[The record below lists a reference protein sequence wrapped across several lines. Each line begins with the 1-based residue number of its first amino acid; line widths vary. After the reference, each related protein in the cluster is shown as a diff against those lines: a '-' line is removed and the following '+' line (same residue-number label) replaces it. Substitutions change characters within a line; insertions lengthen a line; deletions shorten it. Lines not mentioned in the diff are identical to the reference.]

1 MKVLLR
7 YKKSIEEV
15 EIEEK
20 IPPGDLII
28 TFAQPKV
35 TKEFFAFVGKADGMP
50 YYRFMREVTR

>member
-7 YKKSIEEV
+7 YEHAVEEV

-20 IPPGDLII
+20 IPSGDLII

-35 TKEFFAFVGKADGMP
+35 KRELFSFVGKADGMP